1 MGEMKM
7 YTEKDLLLQSAA
19 RLYTLG
25 VDLEGAREELRR
37 LVEKKVPYDSPKML
51 VALRNFQELDA
62 QWKELE
68 RQYLKLKGE
77 IEDRNRKS

>member
-1 MGEMKM
+1 M

-37 LVEKKVPYDSPKML
+37 LVEAKVPYESPQML
-51 VALRNFQELDA
+51 AALQNFQELDA

-68 RQYLKLKGE
+68 HQYLKLKAA
-77 IEDRNRKS
+77 IEGRNRKN

>member
-1 MGEMKM
+1 M

-37 LVEKKVPYDSPKML
+37 LVAAKVPYDAPEMKA
-51 VALRNFQELDA
+51 ALENFQGIDA

-68 RQYLKLKGE
+68 RQHLELRKEMKQASQHHGE
-77 IEDRNRKS
+77 

>member
-1 MGEMKM
+1 M

-37 LVEKKVPYDSPKML
+37 LVAEKVPYESTQMRA
-51 VALRNFQELDA
+51 ALQNFEELDA

-68 RQYLKLKGE
+68 RQHLALRKDLGKG
-77 IEDRNRKS
+77 IPQG

>member
-1 MGEMKM
+1 M

-25 VDLEGAREELRR
+25 IDLEGAREELRQ
-37 LVEKKVPYDSPKML
+37 LVGEKVSYDSPKML
-51 VALRNFQELDA
+51 AALLNFQELDA

-68 RQYLKLKGE
+68 RQHLELRGE
-77 IEDRNRKS
+77 IRQRHEKK

>member
-1 MGEMKM
+1 M

-25 VDLEGAREELRR
+25 VDLEGARKELRR
-37 LVEKKVPYDSPKML
+37 LVEKKDPYESPQMRA
-51 VALRNFQELDA
+51 ALQNFQELDS

-68 RQYLKLKGE
+68 RQHLELRSQIK
-77 IEDRNRKS
+77 RPFTRS